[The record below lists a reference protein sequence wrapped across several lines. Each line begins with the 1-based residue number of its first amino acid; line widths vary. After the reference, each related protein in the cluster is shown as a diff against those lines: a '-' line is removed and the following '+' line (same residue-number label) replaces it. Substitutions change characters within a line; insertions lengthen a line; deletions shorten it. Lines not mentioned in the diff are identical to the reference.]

1 MTPWEVLA
9 LFGSALAAGAINA
22 VAGGGTVLTFPVLL
36 ASGCGAVAANATST
50 FALTLGTTG
59 SLFGFRR
66 HWTSTRPWLRRF
78 VPVCILGG
86 LLGSALVHIQGEAI
100 FVKAVPWLLLFATSL
115 FLAQRP
121 LQRWIESRLPA
132 KASTPSTP
140 SSPLPAPHLSAAA
153 AIALQAAVA
162 LYGGY
167 FGAGIGILM
176 LALLAFQGLSN
187 IHQMNALKNM
197 LGATINATA
206 SLYFALSGLV
216 DWPRAAIMV
225 AGALLGYW
233 LGAHYSQK
241 IPQATVRT
249 LVVAIGLAISAALF
263 YKLLRP

>member
-1 MTPWEVLA
+1 MTPWEILA
-9 LFGSALAAGAINA
+9 LFSSALAAGAINA
-22 VAGGGTVLTFPVLL
+22 VAGGGTVLTFPALL

-50 FALTLGTTG
+50 LALTLGTMG
-59 SLFGFRR
+59 SLFGFR
-66 HWTSTRPWLRRF
+66 HQWSSTRPWLRRF
-78 VPVCILGG
+78 IPVCVLGG
-86 LLGSALVHIQGEAI
+86 LLGSALVQIQGEAI

-121 LQRWIESRLPA
+121 LQRWSEARIRRSAL
-132 KASTPSTP
+132 STPP
-140 SSPLPAPHLSAAA
+140 SPFPAPHLSAASC
-153 AIALQAAVA
+153 IALQAGVA

-176 LALLAFQGLSN
+176 LALLAFMGLSN

-216 DWPRAAIMV
+216 DWPRAGIMV

-233 LGAHYSQK
+233 FGAHYSQK

-249 LVVAIGLAISAALF
+249 LVVAIGLAISASMF
-263 YKLLRP
+263 YKLLRA